1 MKRIPAI
8 AILDESGTSI
18 WSGSLHAFG
27 QSNSREIL
35 ADVVSQFRRSLEQ
48 HGRHEPA
55 FVGSGAAPEF
65 TILLA
70 EAA

>member
-8 AILDESGTSI
+8 AVLDATGSEV

-27 QSNSREIL
+27 QSNGREVV
-35 ADVVSQFRRSLEQ
+35 ADVVSQFRRSLAV

-55 FVGSGAAPEF
+55 FVGGGAAPEF
-65 TILLA
+65 AALLTD
-70 EAA
+70 AA